1 MNWLAQGWAPLEVVL
16 NRYLSLD
23 PGSRAR
29 LAPLAGKTVGLSLRG
44 MPGEVILRVGDG
56 AIHVLGQMDGDPD
69 CMIRAPLLTWFR
81 LGLSRDSNSPLAAG
95 DIDIEGDLHAAQ
107 RFQKFW
113 QQLDIDWEEHVSHLV
128 GDVAAHQLGI
138 LVRRGGSW
146 LKQVG
151 ETVQQ
156 DSVEYLQEESQQL
169 PIPGQVTEFLADIDR
184 LRHDVDRLRA
194 RIQRLGKRV
203 EPPSDAH
210 ESDKTH
216 PSQ

>member
-1 MNWLAQGWAPLEVVL
+1 MSWLAQGWAPLEVAL
-16 NRYLSLD
+16 NRYLALD
-23 PGSRAR
+23 PESRAR
-29 LAPLAGKTVGLSLRG
+29 LTPLVGKTVGLSLRG
-44 MPGEVILRVGDG
+44 MPGEVMLRISDG

-69 CMIRAPLLTWFR
+69 CTIRAPLFTWFR
-81 LGLSRDSNSPLAAG
+81 LGLSRDSSLPLAAG
-95 DIDIEGDLHAAQ
+95 EIDIEGDIHTAR

-113 QQLDIDWEEHVSHLV
+113 QQLDIDWEEHVAHLA
-128 GDVAAHQLGI
+128 GDVVAHQLGSV
-138 LVRRGGSW
+138 VRRGGSW

-169 PIPGQVTEFLADIDR
+169 PIPGQVAEFLADIDR

-194 RIQRLGKRV
+194 RVQRLSRQI
-203 EPPSDAH
+203 ESPSDAH
-210 ESDKTH
+210 GSGKSP